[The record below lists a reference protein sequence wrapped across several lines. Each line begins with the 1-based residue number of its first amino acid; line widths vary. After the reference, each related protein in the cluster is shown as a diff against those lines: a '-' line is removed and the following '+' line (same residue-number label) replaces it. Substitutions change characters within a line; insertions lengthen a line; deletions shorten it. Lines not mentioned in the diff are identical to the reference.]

1 VGLSLPAALPPQA
14 LQLDESARAQQL
26 HAQMT
31 AGERGLNG
39 KPRDIKSAAA
49 ELASLFVYQML
60 AAMRRTVP
68 KSGLLDKGFAH
79 DTYLSLFDQEIAR
92 HMARREDL
100 GLTAL
105 LQRQLKDADAD
116 RQLPGRTNTALPR
129 PPTALPAGRAT
140 AIDTYRQQAGR
151 TDGMFMLPVEGQH
164 TSSFGLRMHPID
176 HAERLHSGMDIAAP
190 TGTPI
195 QAAAAGQVVFSGT
208 QAGYGNV
215 VVIQHAEGYATLYAH
230 NTENL
235 VSVGTPV
242 SQGQP
247 IATVGSTGRSTGPHL
262 HFEVRKDGKQLDPA
276 LFFAAGSTPKLAP
289 AAEASSASTI
299 ALKFL
304 MASADTEAIQYGRA
318 VHMPE

>member
-1 VGLSLPAALPPQA
+1 MLSFPGAPPPQA
-14 LQLDESARAQQL
+14 LRPDESARAQQL

-39 KPRDIKSAAA
+39 KPQDVKSAAA

-92 HMARREDL
+92 HMAHREDL

-105 LQRQLKDADAD
+105 LQRQLKAAGTD
-116 RQLPGRTNTALPR
+116 RQLPGRPDTALPR
-129 PPTALPAGRAT
+129 PSTALHARKAT
-140 AIDTYRQQAGR
+140 AIDAYRQQAGPA
-151 TDGMFMLPVEGQH
+151 DGMFKLPVEGQPA
-164 TSSFGLRMHPID
+164 SGYGMRMHPID
-176 HAERLHSGMDIAAP
+176 HEERLHSGMDIAAP
-190 TGTPI
+190 SGTPI

-215 VVIQHAEGYATLYAH
+215 VVIQHTEGYSTLYAH
-230 NTENL
+230 NTVNL
-235 VSVGTPV
+235 VSVGTTV

-262 HFEVRKDGKQLDPA
+262 HFEVRKDGKWLDPVQ
-276 LFFAAGSTPKLAP
+276 FFAAGSTPKP
-289 AAEASSASTI
+289 AAAVGDDSSAKI
-299 ALKFL
+299 ALKFRI
-304 MASADTEAIQYGRA
+304 ASADTEVIQ
-318 VHMPE
+318 